1 LGFKGLTLY
10 IATLCWFHEAFLC
23 TVYRVILSLNLEWP
37 WHETD
42 NSPPSSAEVKHD
54 AFMAWHFLA
63 SGHHVSITMLGRE
76 GCGSVSAF
84 SCLIM
89 PHCSKLAVV

>member
-1 LGFKGLTLY
+1 M
-10 IATLCWFHEAFLC
+10 
-23 TVYRVILSLNLEWP
+23 LSTNLEWL

-63 SGHHVSITMLGRE
+63 SGHRVSMTVLRRE

-84 SCLIM
+84 KYFIM
-89 PHCSKLAVV
+89 PHCSKLAVG